1 MKKILFF
8 FFLVLIIKI
17 SKEEEVSITLDEYYD
32 TTPQSKQEIIKKL
45 LNKYIQSKKWE
56 PEKQL
61 TNEIFTEMFVDIIQK
76 SPLKQTFEETAK
88 RLAENT
94 IKKHEGPILVKN
106 LDQYFNFEELSK
118 TYLEL
123 FNPQQTTDL

>member
-17 SKEEEVSITLDEYYD
+17 IKDETITVTLDENYD
-32 TTPQSKQEIIKKL
+32 MTPEQKQEKITKL
-45 LNKYIQSKKWE
+45 LSNYIQSKKWE

-61 TNEIFTEMFVDIIQK
+61 TNELFTEMFMDIIQK
-76 SPLKQTFEETAK
+76 SPLKQNFEETAK

-123 FNPQQTTDL
+123 FNPQETTDL

>member
-17 SKEEEVSITLDEYYD
+17 SKEEVSITLDEYYN
-32 TTPQSKQEIIKKL
+32 TTPQQKQEIIKKL

-88 RLAENT
+88 KLAENT

>member
-1 MKKILFF
+1 
-8 FFLVLIIKI
+8 
-17 SKEEEVSITLDEYYD
+17 
-32 TTPQSKQEIIKKL
+32 
-45 LNKYIQSKKWE
+45 
-56 PEKQL
+56 
-61 TNEIFTEMFVDIIQK
+61 MFVDIIQK

>member
-17 SKEEEVSITLDEYYD
+17 SKEEVSITLDEYYN
-32 TTPQSKQEIIKKL
+32 TTPQQKQEIIKKL

>member
-32 TTPQSKQEIIKKL
+32 TTPQQKQEIIKKL